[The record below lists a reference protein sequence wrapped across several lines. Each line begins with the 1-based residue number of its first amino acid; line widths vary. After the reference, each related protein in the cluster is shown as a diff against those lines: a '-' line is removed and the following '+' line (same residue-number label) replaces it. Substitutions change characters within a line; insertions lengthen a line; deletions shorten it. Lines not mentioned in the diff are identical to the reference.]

1 MDLALFHVING
12 LAGKNHITD
21 ELMAFCAVYMPWV
34 FIALLVGLWFTR
46 KPISQGTVL
55 ITAAATSI
63 ALAIGQAIGWTMQR
77 PRPYVHHAAILL
89 VGRTSDFSFPSDHA
103 TFAFSIVWPVL
114 AQHRKMG
121 FLMLA
126 MAIWL
131 CFARVFVGA
140 HYPGDVL
147 GGAVLGSVVSLS
159 VLRFLRDRRE
169 VVLTPVIG
177 FFHNLHLG

>member
-1 MDLALFHVING
+1 MDLVLFHAING
-12 LAGKNHITD
+12 LAGENDIAD
-21 ELMAFCAVYMPWV
+21 DLMAFCAVYMPWV

-46 KPISQGTVL
+46 KPIAQGTVL

-63 ALAIGQAIGWTMQR
+63 ALAIGQAIGWSIQR
-77 PRPYVHHAAILL
+77 PRPYVHHSVILL
-89 VGRTSDFSFPSDHA
+89 VGRTTDFSFPSDHA

-121 FLMLA
+121 YLMLA

-140 HYPGDVL
+140 HYPSDVFV
-147 GGAVLGSVVSLS
+147 GAVLGSVVSLS
-159 VLRFLRDRRE
+159 LLRFLRDRRE
-169 VVLTPVIG
+169 DVLAPVIG